1 MLIILMSAL
10 CASYKKNVEGFF
22 EIGTTRMPNEGQ
34 IDGTPGISNVELSN
48 IMSGIYSI
56 VKANE
61 IWLTG
66 LYNEMKN
73 NGDIDCSNVNLSNSL
88 YDCNSLDIVD
98 CSNILIMTDC
108 PEKIA
113 DQSAEIT
120 WITNGSLQENISK
133 VIPYIM
139 KHDQILSIY
148 NTNGNIEYN
157 PSTDL
162 NSIVNG
168 TNVSIEKLKN
178 ELELLI
184 RYIPPSGDTEYVEC
198 DEDVLNASIQKL
210 QDALKNPDY
219 SYAKNALDR
228 EIGKLKFRIVKLKDD
243 SLKHTVKCNTNLP
256 NTLPIIDENTADNK
270 INLLTMYYL
279 FSILKY
285 QDTAMRNL
293 ELNISDTLRQVLNFP
308 ISETDKLIDRV
319 TSI

>member
-108 PEKIA
+108 PDEIA

-120 WITNGSLQENISK
+120 WIIDASLQENISK

-168 TNVSIEKLKN
+168 TNVSIENLKN
-178 ELELLI
+178 ELDLLI
-184 RYIPPSGDTEYVEC
+184 NYIPPSGDTEYVEC

-210 QDALKNPDY
+210 QDALGNPDY
-219 SYAKNALDR
+219 LYAKNALER
-228 EIGKLKFRIVKLKDD
+228 EIGKLKFRIVKLKDN
-243 SLKHTVKCNTNLP
+243 SLRNTVKCNTNQP
-256 NTLPIIDENTADNK
+256 NTLPIVDEVTADNK

-285 QDTAMRNL
+285 QDTAMSNL
-293 ELNISDTLRQVLNFP
+293 EYNISANLRQVLNFP
-308 ISETDKLIDRV
+308 ISETDKLINRV
-319 TSI
+319 TSN